1 MIEIYER
8 LPAEF
13 RASSDPEEVMT
24 VWRGDNIG
32 VAATGMMCR
41 LSDSEQAEHLVYE
54 LVKLG
59 KDAINDLIDAQT
71 DAHHRS
77 PLISVT
83 SAIVRAQTYAK
94 RKNEETIYELCVPAG
109 KLIRDPY
116 GRGMLGNNNDSELFV
131 IGSVEPSEIVGI
143 KTNNGE
149 ITASELLAPDQQT
162 GNILMST
169 FAHAHFRHF
178 PEHIEGHD
186 DPTRQP
192 NRFGEWDRSQ
202 SWVNEVQIAA

>member
-1 MIEIYER
+1 MIEVYER
-8 LPAEF
+8 LPEEF
-13 RASSDPEEVMT
+13 RASSDPEELISL
-24 VWRGDNIG
+24 WRGDKLG
-32 VAATGMMCR
+32 VAATGITCR
-41 LSDSEQAEHLVYE
+41 LGDLEQAEHLVYE
-54 LVKLG
+54 LVKRG

-71 DAHHRS
+71 DAHHMS

-94 RKNEETIYELCVPAG
+94 RKEEETIYELRVPAS
-109 KLIRDPY
+109 KLILDPY
-116 GRGMLGNNNDSELFV
+116 GRGMLGDNNDSELFV
-131 IGSVEPSEIVGI
+131 IGSVEPAEIVGI

-162 GNILMST
+162 GNMLTST

-202 SWVNEVQIAA
+202 SWVTEAAAA